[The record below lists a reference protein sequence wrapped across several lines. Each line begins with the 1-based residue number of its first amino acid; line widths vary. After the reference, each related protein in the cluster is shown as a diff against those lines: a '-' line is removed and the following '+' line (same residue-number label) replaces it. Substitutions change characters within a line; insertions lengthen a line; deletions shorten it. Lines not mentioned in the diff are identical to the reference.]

1 MESGL
6 NDGIAVPIVALCI
19 AGAGAAETLQPAGF
33 WVEFALK
40 QIGFGL
46 LVGIGAGLVV
56 GSVVDRA
63 THADWMNRTFQH
75 LAILAVPIL
84 SFALAEAVDANGFIA
99 AFVAGLVLGNV
110 TRHLSMSLLDFS
122 EEEGQLLV
130 LLTFMIFGGAFV
142 GPVLDEFTWRIAL
155 YAVLSLVVVRS
166 IPVAVSLFG
175 MRFHLDTLAFLGWF
189 GPRGLASIVFGLL
202 VLEEMDVAG
211 RQEIFLIVTWTILLS
226 VIAHGLTA
234 QPFAS
239 WYGTR
244 ADAMAEEPGMPEMV
258 EVEELPTRARL
269 RQVRPAPD
277 PE

>member
-1 MESGL
+1 M
-6 NDGIAVPIVALCI
+6 
-19 AGAGAAETLQPAGF
+19 
-33 WVEFALK
+33 
-40 QIGFGL
+40 
-46 LVGIGAGLVV
+46 
-56 GSVVDRA
+56 
-63 THADWMNRTFQH
+63 
-75 LAILAVPIL
+75 
-84 SFALAEAVDANGFIA
+84 DANGFIA

-142 GPVLDEFTWRIAL
+142 GPALDEFTWRIAL

-189 GPRGLASIVFGLL
+189 GPRRLASIVFGLL

-244 ADAMAEEPGMPEMV
+244 
-258 EVEELPTRARL
+258 PTQWLRNQECRRWWRSRNCQRALACVRSARL
-269 RQVRPAPD
+269 RTRSD
-277 PE
+277 EEN